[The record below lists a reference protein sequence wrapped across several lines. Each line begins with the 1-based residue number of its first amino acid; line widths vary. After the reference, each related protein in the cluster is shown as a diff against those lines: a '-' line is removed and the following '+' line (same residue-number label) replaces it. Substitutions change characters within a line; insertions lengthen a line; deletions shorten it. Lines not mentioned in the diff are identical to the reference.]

1 MKKIFFAVVVVIAMV
16 SCSKEEVLEVNRE
29 QIAFGE
35 AFVENSTRAAID
47 GTYKAGKDIQ
57 SFKVWGTVKAIASST
72 EVVIFDGTTVSRPD
86 DLTGYNPATAWICN
100 TVQYWV
106 PNAEYNF
113 TAVVDGELEAVVDG
127 ENNPDNL
134 IKWELSSQKDVLL
147 DTTEVTVMNDGYLMG
162 ANNGLVAFTFNHLLS
177 KAYFTFKT
185 TRAFATDA
193 YTYEIS
199 DIKFDN
205 AYQGGAYSLKRGYW
219 VGVEDLTSWGDLSFG
234 GPVTLAPSK
243 TTAVETTSEYARVFI
258 PQANID
264 VSFKVSIK
272 LQGTKISSKNYS
284 YTIFKETDAVK
295 KSVAGHQYNFVVEIA
310 ENNTIQFTVNSD
322 PVWTDGDGADD
333 TPIAM

>member
-1 MKKIFFAVVVVIAMV
+1 MV

-35 AFVENSTRAAID
+35 SFVENSTRAAID
-47 GTYKAGKDIQ
+47 DTYKAGKDIQ

-100 TVQYWV
+100 TVQYWG

-147 DTTEVTVMNDGYLMG
+147 DTTEVTVMNDGYPMG
-162 ANNGLVAFTFNHLLS
+162 TNNGLVAFTFNHLLS

-205 AYQGGAYSLKRGYW
+205 AYQGGAYSLKHGYW

-322 PVWTDGDGADD
+322 PVWADGDGAGD
-333 TPIAM
+333 TPITM

>member
-1 MKKIFFAVVVVIAMV
+1 MV

-86 DLTGYNPATAWICN
+86 DLTGYDPATAWICD

-113 TAVVDGELEAVVDG
+113 TAVVDGE
-127 ENNPDNL
+127 NNTDNL
-134 IKWELSSQKDVLL
+134 IMWELSSQKDVLL
-147 DTTEVTVMNDGYLMG
+147 ATTEVTVMNDGYPMG
-162 ANNGLVAFTFNHLLS
+162 TNNGLVAFTFNHLLS

-185 TRAFATDA
+185 TKAFATDA

-205 AYQGGAYSLKRGYW
+205 AYQGGAYSLKHGYW
-219 VGVEDLTSWGDLSFG
+219 VGVEDLTSFGDLSFG
-234 GPVTLAPSK
+234 NTVTLAPSM
-243 TTAVETTSEYARVFI
+243 TAAVEATSEYARVFI
-258 PQANID
+258 PQANIE
-264 VSFKVSIK
+264 VSFKVNIK
-272 LQGTKISSKNYS
+272 LQGTKISSKNYA
-284 YTIFKETDAVK
+284 YTIFNETDAVK
-295 KSVAGHQYNFVVEIA
+295 KAVAGHQYNFVVEIA
-310 ENNTIQFTVNSD
+310 ENNTIKFSVDDVTDWVVDSD
-322 PVWTDGDGADD
+322 ITLQ
-333 TPIAM
+333 